1 MQNQIDKI
9 TEIADDLQDQG
20 HPLHLVEQV
29 RNAREFS
36 VEELDRISK
45 ALWKDQLPMDDKH
58 EAWCKEL
65 AKRLIAVADMF
76 DDGED
81 VIILAKLAD
90 QLPRMFEKMADNV
103 TSQATELKNEVRA
116 GYRASLNIE
125 ITEEKQNDTQ
135 DKIARL
141 RRQWWTL
148 NEAFKVCLDRVR
160 PKIISN
166 AGFSFNGGK
175 YTKLKDLPRV
185 QRMQAKGKKITQE
198 MYDNDPEYCIQLLRD
213 TGHVELPADQM

>member
-1 MQNQIDKI
+1 MNTVSK
-9 TEIADDLQDQG
+9 IADDLQEQG
-20 HPLHLVEQV
+20 CSDHLVDQV
-29 RNAREFS
+29 RNAKEFS

-58 EAWCKEL
+58 EQWCQEL

-90 QLPRMFEKMADNV
+90 QFPRMFEKMADNV
-103 TSQATELKNEVRA
+103 VNQASDKKNEVRA
-116 GYRASLNIE
+116 AYRADSGIE
-125 ITEEKQNDTQ
+125 ITQNRKNDIEEG
-135 DKIARL
+135 IRRL

-213 TGHVELPADQM
+213 TGHVELPADQI